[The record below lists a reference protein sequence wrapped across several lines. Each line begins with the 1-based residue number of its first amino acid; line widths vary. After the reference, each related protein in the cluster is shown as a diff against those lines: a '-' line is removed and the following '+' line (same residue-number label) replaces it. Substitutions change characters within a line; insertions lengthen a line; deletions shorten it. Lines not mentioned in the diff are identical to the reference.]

1 MKDQENKDEEKDQ
14 LIGNEELNKEYASNL
29 QDEQPDPAEDCG
41 QPDNVAGENDVLQK
55 KYNELTDSH
64 LRLMAEFDNYRKRT
78 LKEKAELIRY
88 AGENIFVNML
98 PVIDDL
104 ERAVRNICTAEDV
117 EAVGKGIELI
127 FNKFVSFLSQ
137 QGVKPIEA
145 KGLPFDTEAFD
156 AIATIPAPDEEL
168 KGKVVDCV
176 QTGYTLHDKVIRHAK
191 VVVGE

>member
-1 MKDQENKDEEKDQ
+1 MKDQENMDEEKGQ
-14 LIGNEELNKEYASNL
+14 PIGSEELNNEYASNL

-41 QPDNVAGENDVLQK
+41 RPDNVAGENDGLQK
-55 KYNELTDSH
+55 KYDELTDSH

-78 LKEKAELIRY
+78 LKEKTELIRY
-88 AGENIFVNML
+88 AGENIFVNLL

-104 ERAVRNICTAEDV
+104 ERAVLNIRTAEDIQ
-117 EAVGKGIELI
+117 AVGKGIELI

-156 AIATIPAPDEEL
+156 AIATIPAPAEEL
-168 KGKVVDCV
+168 KGKVIDCV
-176 QTGYTLHDKVIRHAK
+176 QTGYTLHEKVIRHAK